1 MDDLR
6 INIAACRANSEL
18 TAQEMADALHLTLT
32 TYYKIES
39 LPPKTNPRYSTIK
52 KISELSGIPMNYI
65 YLPTRKEYYEEH
77 PDKLAELPEEER
89 ATLDQFYYS
98 EDELKEP
105 EDPDNPDNPSE
116 TKGTKKE
123 TQTEKS

>member
-1 MDDLR
+1 MDNLR

-18 TAQEMADALHLTLT
+18 TAQEMADALHLTLA

-77 PDKLAELPEEER
+77 PEKLAELPEEER
-89 ATLDQFYYS
+89 AKLDQFYYS

-105 EDPDNPDNPSE
+105 EEENTEEADTTEEENQA
-116 TKGTKKE
+116 KKD
-123 TQTEKS
+123 